1 MPIGEKPIKTP
12 PAPAFELTA
21 LDVEK
26 GAPVQPLD
34 RLQIMSA
41 PEWEVFT
48 SEFVS
53 YLDEGYDSVTL
64 CGGGGDMGRDV
75 IAKLATEWDN
85 FQCKHYKDKLS
96 IADVTAE
103 LGKLVYYTWKKEY
116 TLPRKYRFVT
126 PKGCSAPCMGIFTN
140 KSRIQGELI
149 KRWDKTC
156 KDKITSKESIHLE
169 GGLLDYLKTIDF
181 SFVDEMSSLDLIKM
195 HAMTP
200 YHTSRFGSYHLKRPV
215 VPKVVPKAVA
225 DNEKV
230 YIGALLDA
238 FSEADGAEYSFE
250 SIIESEYMKT
260 LERARINFFSAEYLE
275 VFSRDGFPADCYDKL
290 KEECH
295 ESIDSVLHQKHDDG
309 YERFLKVSTHS
320 GLVPYDSHPLRHFL
334 QAADRKGLCHQL
346 VNDGEFTWVMRKKQ
360 QKKNKL

>member
-53 YLDEGYDSVTL
+53 YLDENYDSVTL

-116 TLPRKYRFVT
+116 TLPRKYHFVT

-140 KSRIQGELI
+140 KSRIQGEII

-195 HAMTP
+195 HALTP

-230 YIGALLDA
+230 YIEALLDA

-275 VFSRDGFPADCYDKL
+275 VFSRDGFPADCYEKL

-295 ESIDSVLHQKHDDG
+295 ESIHSVLHQKHDDG

-346 VNDGEFTWVMRKKQ
+346 VNDGEFTWVMRKKL

>member
-12 PAPAFELTA
+12 PSPEFELTA

-53 YLDEGYDSVTL
+53 YLDRDYESVTL

-75 IAKLATEWDN
+75 IAKFATGWDN
-85 FQCKHYKDKLS
+85 FQCKHYKEKLS
-96 IADVTAE
+96 IADVAAE
-103 LGKLVYYTWKKEY
+103 LGKLVYYTWKQEY

-126 PKGCSAPCMGIFTN
+126 PKGCSAPCMGIFTK
-140 KSRIQGELI
+140 KSRIQGEII

-156 KDKITSKESIHLE
+156 RDKITSKESIPLE
-169 GGLLDYLKTIDF
+169 GDLLNYLKTIDF
-181 SFVDEMSSLDLIKM
+181 SFVDEMSSLELIRM
-195 HAMTP
+195 HSLTP

-215 VPKVVPKAVA
+215 VPKVKLGAVA

-238 FSEADGAEYSFE
+238 LSEADGAEYSFE
-250 SIIESEYMKT
+250 SVMESEYKKV

-275 VFSRDGFPADCYDKL
+275 AFSRDGFPTDCYDKL

-295 ESIDSVLHQKHDDG
+295 EGIDSVLQEKHEDG
-309 YERFLKVSTHS
+309 YQRFLKVSTHS
-320 GLVPYDSHPLRHFL
+320 VLIPYNSHPLRHFL
-334 QAADRKGLCHQL
+334 QTADRKGLCHQL
-346 VNDGEFTWVMRKKQ
+346 VNDREFTWVKK
-360 QKKNKL
+360 KKS